1 MQITLF
7 ACPSIH
13 TFYHS
18 TEFRVSTCRRFL
30 ERLTICIFVLA
41 WPIDSPCYLG
51 KRIDNTKQQ
60 ARDKTHICT
69 YTHTNTHTHRL
80 QHLNGIPG
88 RPRAQTLAPSMPAIT
103 SWTHKHIERGVGSSM
118 GPTIQIRGS
127 RRKRSLVYTHLLPD
141 SELC

>member
-69 YTHTNTHTHRL
+69 YTHTNTHKQTTTPQRDPRTSTRSDSGTFHARHHILDTQTHREGGKL
-80 QHLNGIPG
+80 DGANNTDS
-88 RPRAQTLAPSMPAIT
+88 RKSSQTEFSVYSLAA
-103 SWTHKHIERGVGSSM
+103 G
-118 GPTIQIRGS
+118 
-127 RRKRSLVYTHLLPD
+127 
-141 SELC
+141 